1 VDGLLFRLTEG
12 LKQAAQVS
20 LWLVV
25 SRASG
30 AFFSHMRK
38 ELRAVES
45 LGSGLWRTTH
55 MGSPLVIVHLEEL
68 PLSLETLPLLMVYK
82 GPREPEIA
90 AFVLKQAREHPMF
103 LEQAIVFHA
112 RAMKEVLTMEGINV
126 EAYRKLA
133 NVKDIVDLFGER
145 ILIEEIGKDRFIREI
160 GREKVL
166 EDLYREMGPERLLEF
181 IDRKKQEQDN
191 NGSQEQSS

>member
-1 VDGLLFRLTEG
+1 
-12 LKQAAQVS
+12 
-20 LWLVV
+20 
-25 SRASG
+25 
-30 AFFSHMRK
+30 
-38 ELRAVES
+38 
-45 LGSGLWRTTH
+45 

-133 NVKDIVDLFGER
+133 NVKDIIDLFGRR
-145 ILIEEIGKDRFIREI
+145 ILIEEMGE
-160 GREKVL
+160 EKVL
-166 EDLYREMGPERLLEF
+166 EDLYREMGPERLREFLE
-181 IDRKKQEQDN
+181 RKEREGN
-191 NGSQEQSS
+191 NNDLAGQAH